1 MRSLKQGIAQTVDP
15 FEMLE
20 KQDQALQMRGG
31 QLAVDAVKRVS
42 DGVRQRLLLQEGLK
56 VENVVAKA
64 ADLGVLRLRK
74 SPDKEVNFARILRKI
89 SRNLL
94 AYKSIR
100 QCRNRQTSLDGVVVG
115 DGNKVHPRRLGAPVQ
130 LERIGVAIGK
140 IKPAEEPVFRSITEL
155 RMKVEIAAAHWSS
168 RAERS
173 AVDGSRC
180 MIGERP
186 GGLLI
191 PRDPSTAFGVTASK
205 SR

>member
-1 MRSLKQGIAQTVDP
+1 MGRFKSVALGKFGDFFARELRKQMLREVAKQGVAQTVDA

-74 SPDKEVNFARILRKI
+74 APDKEVNLARILRKI

-94 AYKSIR
+94 AHKRIR
-100 QCRNRQTSLDGVVVG
+100 
-115 DGNKVHPRRLGAPVQ
+115 K
-130 LERIGVAIGK
+130 
-140 IKPAEEPVFRSITEL
+140 
-155 RMKVEIAAAHWSS
+155 
-168 RAERS
+168 
-173 AVDGSRC
+173 
-180 MIGERP
+180 
-186 GGLLI
+186 
-191 PRDPSTAFGVTASK
+191 
-205 SR
+205 